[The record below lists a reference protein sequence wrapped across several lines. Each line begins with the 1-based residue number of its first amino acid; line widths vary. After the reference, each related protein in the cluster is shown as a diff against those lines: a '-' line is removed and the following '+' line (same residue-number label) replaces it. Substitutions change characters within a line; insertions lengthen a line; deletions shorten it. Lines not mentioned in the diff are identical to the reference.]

1 MSVKTQKMIIGA
13 CLAFLVVFWGYK
25 FIKGEPDPAV
35 IVDGSEMAP
44 VDPETEQAM
53 LASQE
58 IVALS
63 ERLQNI
69 AAKNDKQELFNDKS
83 FKSLVDFTVTLFV
96 ETAGRP
102 NPFAA
107 IGFDS
112 TSFVSQPV
120 LQPATTSGLR

>member
-25 FIKGEPDPAV
+25 LIGGEPDPGV
-35 IVDGSEMAP
+35 IVDGTEMAP
-44 VDPETEQAM
+44 VDQDTEQAM
-53 LASQE
+53 IASQE

-63 ERLQNI
+63 AKLEAI
-69 AAKNDKQELFNDKS
+69 AAKKDKQGLFDDKS

-112 TSFVSQPV
+112 TSFVAQPI
-120 LQPATTSGLR
+120 LQLGTTTGAR